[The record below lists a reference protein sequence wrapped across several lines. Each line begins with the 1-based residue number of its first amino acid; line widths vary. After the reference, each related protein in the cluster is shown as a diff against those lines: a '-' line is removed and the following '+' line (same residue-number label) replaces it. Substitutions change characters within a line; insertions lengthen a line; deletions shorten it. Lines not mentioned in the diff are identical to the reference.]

1 VLIELAQVVLA
12 VFCTPTPV
20 ELATEVEVEEMLA
33 WPPTPRAQ
41 TPPPGWSGAG
51 LPGAETKALPCW
63 VRKTL
68 LTLPIAPAIA
78 ALAAPGAIARVPML
92 VMKVPVVLVWV
103 VAQFWANADDADIN
117 TVTTAPASTLRFRF
131 AIDAMKIILSPQ
143 KRIGHIFVAG
153 LT

>member
-1 VLIELAQVVLA
+1 
-12 VFCTPTPV
+12 
-20 ELATEVEVEEMLA
+20 MLKMK
-33 WPPTPRAQ
+33 
-41 TPPPGWSGAG
+41 GA
-51 LPGAETKALPCW
+51 P
-63 VRKTL
+63 
-68 LTLPIAPAIA
+68 
-78 ALAAPGAIARVPML
+78 
-92 VMKVPVVLVWV
+92 VWV